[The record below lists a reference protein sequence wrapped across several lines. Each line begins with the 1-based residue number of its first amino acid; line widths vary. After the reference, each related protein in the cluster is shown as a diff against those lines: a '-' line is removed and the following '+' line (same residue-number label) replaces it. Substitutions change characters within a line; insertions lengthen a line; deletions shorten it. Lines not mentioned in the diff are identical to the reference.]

1 VREVAGP
8 RAVGL
13 DHVDLVVSVHA
24 GPGVGKNQLFAV
36 GRPAWIKLPPAG
48 RGNPVYAS
56 VGQGQHDDVVFNP
69 VRERDQAFWSRLLT
83 TGGTRKGEKDD
94 ERNHHTAAMDMHP
107 LVFLHGT

>member
-1 VREVAGP
+1 
-8 RAVGL
+8 
-13 DHVDLVVSVHA
+13 
-24 GPGVGKNQLFAV
+24 
-36 GRPAWIKLPPAG
+36 
-48 RGNPVYAS
+48 VYAS